1 MPAGQA
7 LQAVEPESEYW
18 PFAHLVQEAWPLTGW
33 KLPAAHLEQPF
44 APVAS
49 GEPNQPG
56 AQALQEVA
64 EAAGTDFHVYPIA
77 HGAGAFEF
85 VCVEAVLP
93 RQKLSSG
100 HGKHRKAAALQ

>member
-1 MPAGQA
+1 MAAPYVPAGQA

-18 PFAHLVQEAWPLTGW
+18 PFAHVVQEAWPLTGW

-56 AQALQEVA
+56 AQALQEVGPV
-64 EAAGTDFHVYPIA
+64 AGLVFHVYPMA
-77 HGAGAFEF
+77 HGVGAPAVGFE
-85 VCVEAVLP
+85 ASLP
-93 RQKLSSG
+93 VQ
-100 HGKHRKAAALQ
+100 